1 MKNLKQLKKNSGFTI
16 VELLIGIGVIVG
28 FLAFV
33 YGVYSRIS
41 TSNHANTMTGDL
53 TTFQTKIHEVYAN
66 DPAGYGTGDMT
77 AGVITSKAYPGDLNL
92 SSSNKLT
99 STFAGDVSIKADT
112 SNQFTITYASVPS
125 GVCIAV
131 ANKLASSGEWIKVG
145 AGGEGNIFD
154 STKDAAA
161 ATKANTD
168 AKCNAK
174 PNVSMT
180 FTSN

>member
-41 TSNHANTMTGDL
+41 SSNHANTMTGDL

-66 DPAGYGTGDMT
+66 NPQGYTGISAGELIS
-77 AGVITSKAYPGDLNL
+77 AKAYPGDLNA
-92 SSSNKLT
+92 NGTTLT
-99 STFAGDVSIKADT
+99 STFAGGVTVASKA
-112 SNQFTITYASVPS
+112 SNDFAITYAAVPS
-125 GVCIAV
+125 SVCAAV
-131 ANKLASSGEWIKVG
+131 ANKLAASGEWVSIV
-145 AGGEGNIFD
+145 AG
-154 STKDAAA
+154 STTIYDATTVPSKTTIETACGTSG
-161 ATKANTD
+161 TKA
-168 AKCNAK
+168 
-174 PNVSMT
+174 MT

>member
-41 TSNHANTMTGDL
+41 SSNHANTMTGDL

-66 DPAGYGTGDMT
+66 DPTGYSSITT
-77 AGVITSKAYPGDLNL
+77 AGVITAKAYPGDLNVNGTT
-92 SSSNKLT
+92 SLT
-99 STFAGDVSIKADT
+99 STFAGVVTVGTTA
-112 SNQFTITYASVPS
+112 SNVFTITYDAVPNT
-125 GVCIAV
+125 VCAAV
-131 ANKLASSGEWIKVG
+131 ANKLASSGEWVSI
-145 AGGEGNIFD
+145 AGG
-154 STKDAAA
+154 KDGKTEIYSATTTP
-161 ATKANTD
+161 TKASIEAACGTSGT
-168 AKCNAK
+168 AK
-174 PNVSMT
+174 MI